1 MQFYQKKIETYL
13 KEYLKNIRLK
23 NSTENFDETEKVIP
37 ANTYKNV
44 KREFKLFVEK
54 LNNIIFEELK
64 EKDFI
69 KIFSHERN
77 DDKILYEINS
87 YYFD

>member
-1 MQFYQKKIETYL
+1 MEI
-13 KEYLKNIRLK
+13 
-23 NSTENFDETEKVIP
+23 
-37 ANTYKNV
+37 NTYKNI
-44 KREFKLFVEK
+44 KREFKIFVEK
-54 LNNIIFEELK
+54 LNDIIFEELK